1 MSNFEKVPVGILNK
15 VENNKQIFIA
25 EFKDKLQEVFPSAVK
40 DGIVD
45 FEALLNEFGKYAE
58 TDEKEKYNMTWVGKK
73 EAIKTANE
81 DIIGKTL
88 KYVPEDS
95 KNPET
100 TQNLYIEGDN
110 LEVLK
115 LLRNSYYG
123 KIKMIYIDPPYNT
136 GNDFIYNDKFKMDKE
151 EYEKL
156 EGSIDEY
163 NERLTA
169 SKKGS
174 GRYHSD
180 WMSMMYPRLKVARDL
195 LKDDGVIFISI
206 DDNELDNLKK
216 ICDEILGEENFIN
229 IVAIKMKNNAG
240 ASGGG
245 EDKRLKK
252 NIEYIL
258 IYSKYY
264 YSIDQFKTIY
274 NYEEISELLKRYK
287 SEGVSWKYT
296 SVLYDSGYKNY
307 IGSTLDGDGNE
318 IKIFERIN
326 PIYKSVSQ
334 IMREENCN
342 EKDVYYR
349 FFDKI
354 FTTAMPQSS
363 IRSRVVDKITQLTS
377 NEELY
382 SIEYIPKTGRNKGK
396 IYEQFYKGNKKRL
409 ITWFKDVGKIIDNNV
424 FKTDVKGTYWDG
436 YNLNNLSKE
445 GNIKF
450 ENGKKP
456 LDLIKDLIKM
466 CTNKDDLILDFFSGS
481 ATTAHATIKVNS
493 EYNSNRK
500 FIMVQLPELCN
511 EKSEAY
517 KNICEIGKER
527 IRRAGEKIKEENKDK
542 EGIENLDIG
551 FKVFKVSNTNIR
563 WISEAVKS
571 NEGVEEKDIITQ
583 EELRENESYKDR
595 LDFNP
600 WFTDL
605 DVVYEMMLKRQDIEL
620 TERIEK
626 LSYIGDRT
634 YLVGYTILVCL
645 EENITD
651 EMVRKISEIET
662 SLSWIVFRDSA
673 FDDDINLKTNTINLL
688 RTLIKEKN
696 PRNKNQKILWI

>member
-1 MSNFEKVPVGILNK
+1 MNSFEKIPTGIFNK
-15 VENNKQIFIA
+15 VENNKEMFVA
-25 EFKDKLQEVFPSAVK
+25 EFKDKLQEFFPSAVK

-88 KYVPEDS
+88 KYVSEDS
-95 KNPET
+95 KDPET

-136 GNDFIYNDKFKMDKE
+136 GNDFIYKDNFKMDKE

-206 DDNELDNLKK
+206 DDNELINMKK
-216 ICDEILGEENFIN
+216 ICDEIYGEKNFISNFIWIKKKKGSHLSKTIRNMTEYVLAYTAN
-229 IVAIKMKNNAG
+229 IENIELFGEAAYSDKWQPLAKRTNSHKNLKFNPNILETKLEDGYYKKGNYGEGTSSINFENDFEVKNNIIITEVNAKG
-240 ASGGG
+240 PFIWTQTKLDQELKLGTRVSLSSKFGFNVFRSNQSDKIKRPTTLLDGKLG
-245 EDKRLKK
+245 IGTNEDA
-252 NIEYIL
+252 Y
-258 IYSKYY
+258 
-264 YSIDQFKTIY
+264 
-274 NYEEISELLKRYK
+274 
-287 SEGVSWKYT
+287 SEG
-296 SVLYDSGYKNY
+296 
-307 IGSTLDGDGNE
+307 
-318 IKIFERIN
+318 IKIFGKENIMSYPKPTSLLKYLIN
-326 PIYKSVSQ
+326 TIG
-334 IMREENCN
+334 
-342 EKDVYYR
+342 YY
-349 FFDKI
+349 DKNM
-354 FTTAMPQSS
+354 T
-363 IRSRVVDKITQLTS
+363 
-377 NEELY
+377 
-382 SIEYIPKTGRNKGK
+382 
-396 IYEQFYKGNKKRL
+396 
-409 ITWFKDVGKIIDNNV
+409 
-424 FKTDVKGTYWDG
+424 
-436 YNLNNLSKE
+436 
-445 GNIKF
+445 
-450 ENGKKP
+450 
-456 LDLIKDLIKM
+456 
-466 CTNKDDLILDFFSGS
+466 ILDFFSGS
-481 ATTAHATIKVNS
+481 ATTAHATMQLNA
-493 EYNSNRK
+493 EDGGNRK
-500 FIMVQLPELCN
+500 FIMVQIPELLNLKIENN
-511 EKSEAY
+511 EEKF
-517 KNICEIGKER
+517 KTICDIGRKR
-527 IRRAGEKIKEENKDK
+527 IDLAGEKIKEENKDK

-551 FKVFKVSNTNIR
+551 FKVFKVSDTNIR
-563 WISEAVKS
+563 WISDAIKS
-571 NEGVEEKDIITQ
+571 SDGIEEKDIITQ

-645 EENITD
+645 EENITK

-673 FDDDINLKTNTINLL
+673 FGDDINLKTNTINLL

>member
-88 KYVPEDS
+88 KYVPEDR

-318 IKIFERIN
+318 IK
-326 PIYKSVSQ
+326 
-334 IMREENCN
+334 M
-342 EKDVYYR
+342 
-349 FFDKI
+349 
-354 FTTAMPQSS
+354 
-363 IRSRVVDKITQLTS
+363 
-377 NEELY
+377 
-382 SIEYIPKTGRNKGK
+382 
-396 IYEQFYKGNKKRL
+396 
-409 ITWFKDVGKIIDNNV
+409 
-424 FKTDVKGTYWDG
+424 
-436 YNLNNLSKE
+436 
-445 GNIKF
+445 
-450 ENGKKP
+450 
-456 LDLIKDLIKM
+456 
-466 CTNKDDLILDFFSGS
+466 
-481 ATTAHATIKVNS
+481 
-493 EYNSNRK
+493 
-500 FIMVQLPELCN
+500 
-511 EKSEAY
+511 
-517 KNICEIGKER
+517 
-527 IRRAGEKIKEENKDK
+527 
-542 EGIENLDIG
+542 
-551 FKVFKVSNTNIR
+551 
-563 WISEAVKS
+563 
-571 NEGVEEKDIITQ
+571 
-583 EELRENESYKDR
+583 
-595 LDFNP
+595 
-600 WFTDL
+600 
-605 DVVYEMMLKRQDIEL
+605 
-620 TERIEK
+620 
-626 LSYIGDRT
+626 
-634 YLVGYTILVCL
+634 
-645 EENITD
+645 
-651 EMVRKISEIET
+651 
-662 SLSWIVFRDSA
+662 
-673 FDDDINLKTNTINLL
+673 
-688 RTLIKEKN
+688 
-696 PRNKNQKILWI
+696 

>member
-1 MSNFEKVPVGILNK
+1 MSSFEKIPMGILDK

-88 KYVPEDS
+88 KYVSEDS
-95 KNPET
+95 KDPET

-136 GNDFIYNDKFKMDKE
+136 ENDFIYKDNFKIDKE
-151 EYEKL
+151 KYEKL

-180 WMSMMYPRLKVARDL
+180 WMNMMYPRLKVAKDL
-195 LKDDGVIFISI
+195 LSDDGVILISI
-206 DDNELDNLKK
+206 DDNEVVNLKK
-216 ICDEILGEENFIN
+216 ICDEIFGEENFIANLVWEKKKKGSFLAKSITN
-229 IVAIKMKNNAG
+229 IKEHILVFSKVKDYFDGLIGEINDNQETYPCVNASNKREIRIIPKGIISKFKEKDYILNKGSIISSGTMNLILHSDLIIKDGKLDNELVIEGNWRYSQEAMYEYAINRELYLTQDLYIRRIVSEVRYKALKDLLPRVGKDKNSVNLNLKDLFE
-240 ASGGG
+240 SGWSSN
-245 EDKRLKK
+245 EDADDEMRLLMGIQGL
-252 NIEYIL
+252 IEYPKPTKL
-258 IYSKYY
+258 I
-264 YSIDQFKTIY
+264 
-274 NYEEISELLKRYK
+274 
-287 SEGVSWKYT
+287 
-296 SVLYDSGYKNY
+296 
-307 IGSTLDGDGNE
+307 
-318 IKIFERIN
+318 
-326 PIYKSVSQ
+326 
-334 IMREENCN
+334 M
-342 EKDVYYR
+342 
-349 FFDKI
+349 
-354 FTTAMPQSS
+354 
-363 IRSRVVDKITQLTS
+363 
-377 NEELY
+377 
-382 SIEYIPKTGRNKGK
+382 
-396 IYEQFYKGNKKRL
+396 
-409 ITWFKDVGKIIDNNV
+409 KIIASYR
-424 FKTDVKGTYWDG
+424 K
-436 YNLNNLSKE
+436 KE
-445 GNIKF
+445 FI
-450 ENGKKP
+450 
-456 LDLIKDLIKM
+456 
-466 CTNKDDLILDFFSGS
+466 ILDFFSGS
-481 ATTAHATIKVNS
+481 ATTADAVMQLNS
-493 EYNSNRK
+493 EDNGNRK

-511 EKSEAY
+511 EKSEAYKNSY

-542 EGIENLDIG
+542 EGIESLDIG
-551 FKVFKVSNTNIR
+551 FKVFRVSDTNIR
-563 WISEAVKS
+563 WISEAIKC
-571 NEGVEEKDIITQ
+571 NDGVEEKDIITQ

-645 EENITD
+645 EENITK

-673 FDDDINLKTNTINLL
+673 FEDDINLKTNTINLL

>member
-88 KYVPEDS
+88 KYVSEDS
-95 KNPET
+95 KDPET

-136 GNDFIYNDKFKMDKE
+136 GNDFIYKDNFKMDKE

-206 DDNELDNLKK
+206 DDNELINMKK
-216 ICDEILGEENFIN
+216 ICDEIYGEKNFISNFIWIKKKKGSHLSKTIRNMTEYVLAYTAN
-229 IVAIKMKNNAG
+229 IENIELFGEAAYSDKWQPLAKRTNSHKNLKFNPNILETKLEDGYYKKGNYGEGTSSINFENDFEVKNNIIITEVNAKG
-240 ASGGG
+240 PFIWTQTKLDQELKLGTRVALSSKFGFNVFRSNQSDKIKRPTTLLDGKLG
-245 EDKRLKK
+245 IGTNEDA
-252 NIEYIL
+252 Y
-258 IYSKYY
+258 
-264 YSIDQFKTIY
+264 
-274 NYEEISELLKRYK
+274 
-287 SEGVSWKYT
+287 SEG
-296 SVLYDSGYKNY
+296 
-307 IGSTLDGDGNE
+307 
-318 IKIFERIN
+318 IKIFGKENIMSYPKPTSLLKYLIN
-326 PIYKSVSQ
+326 TIG
-334 IMREENCN
+334 
-342 EKDVYYR
+342 YY
-349 FFDKI
+349 DKNM
-354 FTTAMPQSS
+354 T
-363 IRSRVVDKITQLTS
+363 
-377 NEELY
+377 
-382 SIEYIPKTGRNKGK
+382 
-396 IYEQFYKGNKKRL
+396 
-409 ITWFKDVGKIIDNNV
+409 
-424 FKTDVKGTYWDG
+424 
-436 YNLNNLSKE
+436 
-445 GNIKF
+445 
-450 ENGKKP
+450 
-456 LDLIKDLIKM
+456 
-466 CTNKDDLILDFFSGS
+466 ILDFFSGS
-481 ATTAHATIKVNS
+481 ATTAHATMQLNA
-493 EYNSNRK
+493 EDGGNRK
-500 FIMVQLPELCN
+500 FIMVQIPELLNLKIENN
-511 EKSEAY
+511 EEKF
-517 KNICEIGKER
+517 KTICDIGRKR
-527 IRRAGEKIKEENKDK
+527 IDLAGEKIKEENKDK

-551 FKVFKVSNTNIR
+551 FKVFKVSDTNIR
-563 WISEAVKS
+563 WISDAIKS
-571 NEGVEEKDIITQ
+571 SDGIEEKDIITQ

-645 EENITD
+645 EENITK

-673 FDDDINLKTNTINLL
+673 FEDDINLKTNTINLL

>member
-1 MSNFEKVPVGILNK
+1 MSSFEKIPMGILDK

-40 DGIVD
+40 DGILD

-95 KNPET
+95 KDSET

-136 GNDFIYNDKFKMDKE
+136 ENDFIYKDNFKIDKE
-151 EYEKL
+151 KYEKL

-180 WMSMMYPRLKVARDL
+180 WMNMMYPRLKVAKDL
-195 LKDDGVIFISI
+195 LSDDGVILISI
-206 DDNELDNLKK
+206 DDNEVVNLKK
-216 ICDEILGEENFIN
+216 ICDEIFGEENFIANLIWEKKKKGSFLAKSITN
-229 IVAIKMKNNAG
+229 IKEHILVFSKVKDYFDGLIGEINDNQETYPCVNASNKREIRIIPKGIISKFKGKDYILNKGSIISSGTMNLILHSDLIIKDGKLANELVIEGNWRYSQEAMYEYAINRELYLTQDLYIRRIVSEVRYKALKDLLPRVGKDKNSVNLNLKDLFE
-240 ASGGG
+240 SGWSSN
-245 EDKRLKK
+245 EDADDEMRLLMGIQGL
-252 NIEYIL
+252 IEYPKPTKL
-258 IYSKYY
+258 I
-264 YSIDQFKTIY
+264 
-274 NYEEISELLKRYK
+274 
-287 SEGVSWKYT
+287 
-296 SVLYDSGYKNY
+296 
-307 IGSTLDGDGNE
+307 
-318 IKIFERIN
+318 
-326 PIYKSVSQ
+326 
-334 IMREENCN
+334 M
-342 EKDVYYR
+342 
-349 FFDKI
+349 
-354 FTTAMPQSS
+354 
-363 IRSRVVDKITQLTS
+363 
-377 NEELY
+377 
-382 SIEYIPKTGRNKGK
+382 
-396 IYEQFYKGNKKRL
+396 
-409 ITWFKDVGKIIDNNV
+409 KIIASYR
-424 FKTDVKGTYWDG
+424 K
-436 YNLNNLSKE
+436 KE
-445 GNIKF
+445 FI
-450 ENGKKP
+450 
-456 LDLIKDLIKM
+456 
-466 CTNKDDLILDFFSGS
+466 ILDFFSGS
-481 ATTAHATIKVNS
+481 ATTADAVMQLNS
-493 EYNSNRK
+493 EDNGNRK

-517 KNICEIGKER
+517 KNGYKNICEIGKER
-527 IRRAGEKIKEENKDK
+527 IRRAGEKIKGENKDK

-551 FKVFKVSNTNIR
+551 FKVFKVSDTNIR
-563 WISEAVKS
+563 WISDAIKS
-571 NEGVEEKDIITQ
+571 SEGVEEKDIITQ

-595 LDFNP
+595 LDFNS

-620 TERIEK
+620 TERIEN

-645 EENITD
+645 EENITE

-673 FDDDINLKTNTINLL
+673 FGDDINLKTNTINLL

-696 PRNKNQKILWI
+696 PRNKNQKIIWI

>member
-180 WMSMMYPRLKVARDL
+180 WMKMIYPRLKVAKDL

-206 DDNELDNLKK
+206 DDNEVDNLKK
-216 ICDEILGEENFIN
+216 ICDEVFSEENFLGRIMPIVNPGGRDYKQIALTHEYLLVYSKSNDTELQEILKDVTFKMNDIKGGYELRDLRNRNPKFHSGNRPNLFYPFYINEKIVDEYKCCSVSLEKSSDYNIEIKPYNSLGKESVWRWGKIKSSEN
-229 IVAIKMKNNAG
+229 IVLG
-240 ASGGG
+240 
-245 EDKRLKK
+245 
-252 NIEYIL
+252 NI
-258 IYSKYY
+258 
-264 YSIDQFKTIY
+264 
-274 NYEEISELLKRYK
+274 YK
-287 SEGVSWKYT
+287 SQIVAKPKKDGGWTICEKNRKITTKVK
-296 SVLYDSGYKNY
+296 SVWDESEMR
-307 IGSTLDGDGNE
+307 TEDGTRM
-318 IKIFERIN
+318 IRKIFEFTPFDHPKSLEFIKRI
-326 PIYKSVSQ
+326 IEMSG
-334 IMREENCN
+334 N
-342 EKDVYYR
+342 EG
-349 FFDKI
+349 I
-354 FTTAMPQSS
+354 
-363 IRSRVVDKITQLTS
+363 
-377 NEELY
+377 
-382 SIEYIPKTGRNKGK
+382 
-396 IYEQFYKGNKKRL
+396 
-409 ITWFKDVGKIIDNNV
+409 
-424 FKTDVKGTYWDG
+424 
-436 YNLNNLSKE
+436 
-445 GNIKF
+445 
-450 ENGKKP
+450 
-456 LDLIKDLIKM
+456 
-466 CTNKDDLILDFFSGS
+466 ILDFFSGS
-481 ATTAHATIKVNS
+481 ATTAHATMQLNS
-493 EYNSNRK
+493 EDNGNRK

-517 KNICEIGKER
+517 KNGYKNICEIGKER
-527 IRRAGEKIKEENKDK
+527 IRRVGEKIKEENKDK
-542 EGIENLDIG
+542 EGIESLDIG
-551 FKVFKVSNTNIR
+551 FKVFRVSDTNIR
-563 WISEAVKS
+563 WISEAINS
-571 NEGVEEKDIITQ
+571 NDGVVEKDIITQ

-595 LDFNP
+595 LDFNS

-626 LSYIGDRT
+626 LAYIGDRT

-645 EENITD
+645 EENITE

-673 FDDDINLKTNTINLL
+673 FGDDINLKTNTINLL
-688 RTLIKEKN
+688 RILIKEKN

>member
-1 MSNFEKVPVGILNK
+1 MSSFEKIPMGILDK

-88 KYVPEDS
+88 KYVSEDS
-95 KNPET
+95 KDPET

-136 GNDFIYNDKFKMDKE
+136 ENDFIYKDNFKIDKE
-151 EYEKL
+151 KYEKL

-180 WMSMMYPRLKVARDL
+180 WMNMMYPRLKVAKDL
-195 LKDDGVIFISI
+195 LSDDGVILISI
-206 DDNELDNLKK
+206 DDNEVVNLKK
-216 ICDEILGEENFIN
+216 ICDEIFGEENFIANLVWEKKKKGSFLAKSITN
-229 IVAIKMKNNAG
+229 IKEHILVFSKVKDYFDGLIGEINDNQETYPCVNASNKREIRIIPKGIISKFKEKDYILNKGSIISSGTMNLILHSDLIIKDGKLDNELVIEGNWRYSQEAMYEYAINRELYLTQDLYIRRIVSEVRYKALKDLLPRVGKDKNSVNLNLKDLFE
-240 ASGGG
+240 SGWSSN
-245 EDKRLKK
+245 EDADDEMRLLMGIQGL
-252 NIEYIL
+252 IEYPKPTKL
-258 IYSKYY
+258 I
-264 YSIDQFKTIY
+264 
-274 NYEEISELLKRYK
+274 
-287 SEGVSWKYT
+287 
-296 SVLYDSGYKNY
+296 
-307 IGSTLDGDGNE
+307 
-318 IKIFERIN
+318 
-326 PIYKSVSQ
+326 
-334 IMREENCN
+334 M
-342 EKDVYYR
+342 
-349 FFDKI
+349 
-354 FTTAMPQSS
+354 
-363 IRSRVVDKITQLTS
+363 
-377 NEELY
+377 
-382 SIEYIPKTGRNKGK
+382 
-396 IYEQFYKGNKKRL
+396 
-409 ITWFKDVGKIIDNNV
+409 KIIASYR
-424 FKTDVKGTYWDG
+424 K
-436 YNLNNLSKE
+436 KE
-445 GNIKF
+445 FI
-450 ENGKKP
+450 
-456 LDLIKDLIKM
+456 
-466 CTNKDDLILDFFSGS
+466 ILDFFSGS
-481 ATTAHATIKVNS
+481 ATTADAVMQLNS
-493 EYNSNRK
+493 EDNGNRK

-511 EKSEAY
+511 EKSEAYKNSY

-542 EGIENLDIG
+542 EGIESLDIG
-551 FKVFKVSNTNIR
+551 FKVFRVSDTNIR
-563 WISEAVKS
+563 WISEAIKC
-571 NEGVEEKDIITQ
+571 NDGVEKKDIITQ

-645 EENITD
+645 EENITK

-673 FDDDINLKTNTINLL
+673 FEDDINLKTNTINLL

>member
-95 KNPET
+95 KDPET

-136 GNDFIYNDKFKMDKE
+136 GNDFIYKDNFKMDKE

-156 EGSIDEY
+156 EGSMDEY

-180 WMSMMYPRLKVARDL
+180 WMSMIYPRLKVARDL

-466 CTNKDDLILDFFSGS
+466 CTKKDDLILDFFSGS

-551 FKVFKVSNTNIR
+551 FKVFKVSDTNIR
-563 WISEAVKS
+563 WISEAIKS

-595 LDFNP
+595 LDFNS

-605 DVVYEMMLKRQDIEL
+605 DIVYEMMLKRQDIEL

-645 EENITD
+645 EENITE

>member
-115 LLRNSYYG
+115 LLKNSYYG

-180 WMSMMYPRLKVARDL
+180 WMNMMYPRLKVAKDL

-206 DDNELDNLKK
+206 DDNEVDNLKK
-216 ICDEILGEENFIN
+216 ICDEILGEDN
-229 IVAIKMKNNAG
+229 IVAILPTVMNLKGNNDQFGFAG
-240 ASGGG
+240 THEYTLVYCKS
-245 EDKRLKK
+245 K
-252 NIEYIL
+252 NICEFGYLPIDDEKMNEWEYDEYGAFKKGANLKATGVNAPREKRPNLFFPLYISKDNKL
-258 IYSKYY
+258 YLDRNSKHDVEVLPITDGKEMSWRWSKNKFINEYYNIIINENDGKFSIYK
-264 YSIDQFKTIY
+264 KT
-274 NYEEISELLKRYK
+274 RP
-287 SEGVSWKYT
+287 
-296 SVLYDSGYKNY
+296 
-307 IGSTLDGDGNE
+307 LDGERPSQKPKTLFYKPEYSSGNGTNE
-318 IKIFERIN
+318 IKQLFEGEKLFSNPKPTNLIIDFLRI
-326 PIYKSVSQ
+326 VSF
-334 IMREENCN
+334 N
-342 EKDVYYR
+342 EKED
-349 FFDKI
+349 I
-354 FTTAMPQSS
+354 
-363 IRSRVVDKITQLTS
+363 
-377 NEELY
+377 
-382 SIEYIPKTGRNKGK
+382 
-396 IYEQFYKGNKKRL
+396 
-409 ITWFKDVGKIIDNNV
+409 
-424 FKTDVKGTYWDG
+424 
-436 YNLNNLSKE
+436 
-445 GNIKF
+445 
-450 ENGKKP
+450 
-456 LDLIKDLIKM
+456 
-466 CTNKDDLILDFFSGS
+466 ILDFFSGS
-481 ATTAHATIKVNS
+481 GTTAHATMQLNS
-493 EYNSNRK
+493 EDNGNRK
-500 FIMVQLPELCN
+500 FIMVQLPEICD

-517 KNICEIGKER
+517 KNGYKTICDIGRKR
-527 IRRAGEKIKEENKDK
+527 IDLAGEKIKEENKDK
-542 EGIENLDIG
+542 EGVENLDIG
-551 FKVFKVSNTNIR
+551 FKVFRVSDTNIR
-563 WISEAVKS
+563 WISDAIKS
-571 NEGVEEKDIITQ
+571 NDGVEEKDIITQ

-645 EENITD
+645 EENITE

-696 PRNKNQKILWI
+696 PKNKNQKILWI

>member
-396 IYEQFYKGNKKRL
+396 IYEQFYKVNKKRL

>member
-1 MSNFEKVPVGILNK
+1 MSSFEKIPMGILDK

-95 KNPET
+95 KDPET

-136 GNDFIYNDKFKMDKE
+136 GNDFIYKDNFKMDKE

-169 SKKGS
+169 SKKDS

-180 WMSMMYPRLKVARDL
+180 WMNMMYPRLKLAKDL
-195 LKDDGVIFISI
+195 LKDDGFITISI
-206 DDNELDNLKK
+206 SDEEYSNLKI
-216 ICDEILGEENFIN
+216 ICDEVLGENNFRNDILVRRHDKNIN
-229 IVAIKMKNNAG
+229 TQFI
-240 ASGGG
+240 
-245 EDKRLKK
+245 DKGLKK
-252 NIEYIL
+252 LNIGSEHIL
-258 IYSKYY
+258 IYSKNINSNINAIYRENSEKRKNEGY
-264 YSIDQFKTIY
+264 WKSFWNDADRSTMRYEILGYIPDEGQWKWKKEVAENAIDNYIKYKENFSDITLEEYWIKTGKTKKFIRRREGL
-274 NYEEISELLKRYK
+274 NGKNKGVEHWIAP
-287 SEGVSWKYT
+287 SEGI
-296 SVLYDSGYKNY
+296 LRN
-307 IGSTLDGDGNE
+307 
-318 IKIFERIN
+318 
-326 PIYKSVSQ
+326 
-334 IMREENCN
+334 
-342 EKDVYYR
+342 
-349 FFDKI
+349 
-354 FTTAMPQSS
+354 
-363 IRSRVVDKITQLTS
+363 S
-377 NEELY
+377 NW
-382 SIEYIPKTGRNKGK
+382 NDM
-396 IYEQFYKGNKKRL
+396 L
-409 ITWFKDVGKIIDNNV
+409 ITESISK
-424 FKTDVKGTYWDG
+424 
-436 YNLNNLSKE
+436 YNLDFSSPKSNKILKELILMLSDKE
-445 GNIKF
+445 SI
-450 ENGKKP
+450 
-456 LDLIKDLIKM
+456 
-466 CTNKDDLILDFFSGS
+466 ILDFFSGS
-481 ATTAHATIKVNS
+481 ATTADATMQLNS
-493 EYNSNRK
+493 EDNGNRK

-511 EKSEAY
+511 KKSEAY
-517 KNICEIGKER
+517 KNGYKTICDIGRKR
-527 IRRAGEKIKEENKDK
+527 IDLAGEKIKEENKDK
-542 EGIENLDIG
+542 EGVEILDIG
-551 FKVFKVSNTNIR
+551 FKVFKVSDTNIR
-563 WISEAVKS
+563 WISEAINS
-571 NEGVEEKDIITQ
+571 NDGVEEKDIITQ

-626 LSYIGDRT
+626 LAYIGDRT

-645 EENITD
+645 EENITE

-673 FDDDINLKTNTINLL
+673 FGDDINLKTNTINLL

>member
-45 FEALLNEFGKYAE
+45 FESLLNEFGKYAE

-95 KNPET
+95 KDSET

-136 GNDFIYNDKFKMDKE
+136 GNDFIYKDNFKMDKE

-551 FKVFKVSNTNIR
+551 FKVFKVSDTNIR

-645 EENITD
+645 EENITK

-673 FDDDINLKTNTINLL
+673 FGDDINLKTNTINLL

-696 PRNKNQKILWI
+696 PRNKNQKIIWI

>member
-136 GNDFIYNDKFKMDKE
+136 GNDFIYKDNFKMDKE

-180 WMSMMYPRLKVARDL
+180 WMNMIYPRLKIARDL
-195 LKDDGVIFISI
+195 LDDDGVIFISI
-206 DDNELDNLKK
+206 DDNEIDNLKK
-216 ICDEILGEENFIN
+216 ICNEVFSEENFIAN
-229 IVAIKMKNNAG
+229 IIRNTNSSKNQSLFVSVSHEYCLVYSKNINILIKKHSDNKWSVDKNNI
-240 ASGGG
+240 
-245 EDKRLKK
+245 EEYIKKVNELKK
-252 NIEYIL
+252 MGLN
-258 IYSKYY
+258 K
-264 YSIDQFKTIY
+264 
-274 NYEEISELLKRYK
+274 EEITNELKNLTKYPRFIDFTNYWYIDERGIYQKGDLGGVKNGNNTSIFNPLTNKYDPIPPGGFRY
-287 SEGVSWKYT
+287 T
-296 SVLYDSGYKNY
+296 
-307 IGSTLDGDGNE
+307 T
-318 IKIFERIN
+318 
-326 PIYKSVSQ
+326 
-334 IMREENCN
+334 
-342 EKDVYYR
+342 EK
-349 FFDKI
+349 
-354 FTTAMPQSS
+354 
-363 IRSRVVDKITQLTS
+363 
-377 NEELY
+377 
-382 SIEYIPKTGRNKGK
+382 
-396 IYEQFYKGNKKRL
+396 
-409 ITWFKDVGKIIDNNV
+409 
-424 FKTDVKGTYWDG
+424 
-436 YNLNNLSKE
+436 LNA
-445 GNIKF
+445 
-450 ENGKKP
+450 
-456 LDLIKDLIKM
+456 LIKDNRIHFHEDGSLPRIKRYLKENM
-466 CTNKDDLILDFFSGS
+466 KQRPKSIMSDDQRPDNFMLKEFNTPFDNPKQLDFIKRIISIEDNDCVILDFFSGS
-481 ATTAHATIKVNS
+481 ATTAHATMQLNS
-493 EYNSNRK
+493 EDNGNRK

-511 EKSEAY
+511 EKSEAYKNGY

-551 FKVFKVSNTNIR
+551 FKVFRVSDTNIR
-563 WISEAVKS
+563 WISDAIKS

-583 EELRENESYKDR
+583 EELRDNESYKDR
-595 LDFNP
+595 LDFNL

-620 TERIEK
+620 TEKIEK

-645 EENITD
+645 EENITE

-662 SLSWIVFRDSA
+662 FLSWIVFRDSA

>member
-1 MSNFEKVPVGILNK
+1 MSSFKKIPIGILDK

-73 EAIKTANE
+73 EAIKTTNE

-136 GNDFIYNDKFKMDKE
+136 GNDFIYKDNFKMDKE

-180 WMSMMYPRLKVARDL
+180 WMNMMYPRLKIAKDL

-206 DDNELDNLKK
+206 DDNEETNLSVLCNEIFGDENLVAK
-216 ICDEILGEENFIN
+216 IPWQARQSIQNDTDI
-229 IVAIKMKNNAG
+229 
-240 ASGGG
+240 SSSH
-245 EDKRLKK
+245 
-252 NIEYIL
+252 EYIL
-258 IYSKYY
+258 AYAKRRRSEHRRLKESNQKEWFNMDSFACYPMPLDKNKFSNPDNDPRGLWKADPFDAPKIRANLTYPIKNPNTGVEYMPPQGRHWRTEFEKFIDLFEDDRIVFGKLGDSKP
-264 YSIDQFKTIY
+264 QLKVF
-274 NYEEISELLKRYK
+274 YEEK
-287 SEGVSWKYT
+287 
-296 SVLYDSGYKNY
+296 
-307 IGSTLDGDGNE
+307 
-318 IKIFERIN
+318 KIFGT
-326 PIYKSVSQ
+326 V
-334 IMREENCN
+334 EN
-342 EKDVYYR
+342 
-349 FFDKI
+349 
-354 FTTAMPQSS
+354 
-363 IRSRVVDKITQLTS
+363 
-377 NEELY
+377 
-382 SIEYIPKTGRNKGK
+382 
-396 IYEQFYKGNKKRL
+396 
-409 ITWFKDVGKIIDNNV
+409 TWFTGEKVG
-424 FKTDVKGTYWDG
+424 TATHGT
-436 YNLNNLSKE
+436 KE
-445 GNIKF
+445 LQKLF
-450 ENGKKP
+450 NGISYFDTPKP
-456 LDLIKDLIKM
+456 TTLIKKLLQLSTKNNDI
-466 CTNKDDLILDFFSGS
+466 ILDFFSGS
-481 ATTAHATIKVNS
+481 ATTAHSVM
-493 EYNSNRK
+493 ESNMENNENKR
-500 FIMVQLPELCN
+500 FIMVQIPELVNLKMENN
-511 EKSEAY
+511 EEKF
-517 KNICEIGKER
+517 KTICDIGRKR
-527 IRRAGEKIKEENKDK
+527 IIKAGEKIKEENKDK

-551 FKVFKVSNTNIR
+551 FKVFKVSDTNIR
-563 WISEAVKS
+563 WISEAIKS
-571 NEGVEEKDIITQ
+571 NDGVEEKDIITQ

-595 LDFNP
+595 LDFNH

-605 DVVYEMMLKRQDIEL
+605 DVIYELMLKRQDIEL
-620 TERIEK
+620 TERIDK
-626 LSYIGDRT
+626 LTHIGDRT

-673 FDDDINLKTNTINLL
+673 FEDDINLKTNTINLL

>member
-1 MSNFEKVPVGILNK
+1 MSNLEKVPVGILNK

>member
-382 SIEYIPKTGRNKGK
+382 RIEYIPKTGRNKGK

>member
-1 MSNFEKVPVGILNK
+1 MSSFEKIPMGILDK

-95 KNPET
+95 KDPET
-100 TQNLYIEGDN
+100 TENLYIEGDN

-136 GNDFIYNDKFKMDKE
+136 GNDFIYKDNFKMDKE

-466 CTNKDDLILDFFSGS
+466 CTKKDDLILDFFSGS

-551 FKVFKVSNTNIR
+551 FKVFKVSDTNIR
-563 WISEAVKS
+563 WISEAIKS

-595 LDFNP
+595 LDFNS